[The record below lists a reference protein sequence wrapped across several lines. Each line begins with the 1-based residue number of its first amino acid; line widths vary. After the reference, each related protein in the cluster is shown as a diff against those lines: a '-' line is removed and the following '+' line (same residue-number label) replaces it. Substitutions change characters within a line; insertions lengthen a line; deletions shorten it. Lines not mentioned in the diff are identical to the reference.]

1 MPLQQRWTVG
11 RVWLITPVL
20 KTGEGNTSGG
30 SNPSLSAISCSLI
43 RKIPRSGTEEM
54 QLCYPPA
61 PTEPKLNREDDVHM
75 IGEYNRDVS
84 KRKAL
89 RKRRLADRIYI
100 GWHEDDDWQYY
111 DNLHQYSKNKIHCSC
126 PACQTKTRNKG
137 HRRYRKGG
145 YHRAI
150 NYKRQD
156 LVRMIEMD
164 QDIEE
169 TLGTKSHRRVKEWI

>member
-1 MPLQQRWTVG
+1 M
-11 RVWLITPVL
+11 
-20 KTGEGNTSGG
+20 
-30 SNPSLSAISCSLI
+30 
-43 RKIPRSGTEEM
+43 M
-54 QLCYPPA
+54 
-61 PTEPKLNREDDVHM
+61 
-75 IGEYNRDVS
+75 GEYNRDVS
-84 KRKAL
+84 IRKAL
-89 RKRRLADRIYI
+89 RKRRISRYDYYYRV
-100 GWHEDDDWQYY
+100 EEKDYY

-156 LVRMIEMD
+156 LIRMIEMD

>member
-1 MPLQQRWTVG
+1 MMG
-11 RVWLITPVL
+11 
-20 KTGEGNTSGG
+20 
-30 SNPSLSAISCSLI
+30 A
-43 RKIPRSGTEEM
+43 
-54 QLCYPPA
+54 
-61 PTEPKLNREDDVHM
+61 
-75 IGEYNRDVS
+75 YNRDVS
-84 KRKAL
+84 RRKAL
-89 RKRRLADRIYI
+89 RKRRISRYDYYYRV
-100 GWHEDDDWQYY
+100 EEKDYY
-111 DNLHQYSKNKIHCSC
+111 DNLHQYSKNKIHCSY

>member
-1 MPLQQRWTVG
+1 M
-11 RVWLITPVL
+11 
-20 KTGEGNTSGG
+20 KGNSR
-30 SNPSLSAISCSLI
+30 A
-43 RKIPRSGTEEM
+43 
-54 QLCYPPA
+54 
-61 PTEPKLNREDDVHM
+61 
-75 IGEYNRDVS
+75 YNRQMS
-84 KRKAL
+84 RRKAL
-89 RKRRLADRIYI
+89 RKRRIS
-100 GWHEDDDWQYY
+100 EQYY
-111 DNLHQYSKNKIHCSC
+111 GIDREHPYYNNLHQYSKNKIHCSC

-164 QDIEE
+164 QDVEE

>member
-1 MPLQQRWTVG
+1 M
-11 RVWLITPVL
+11 
-20 KTGEGNTSGG
+20 
-30 SNPSLSAISCSLI
+30 
-43 RKIPRSGTEEM
+43 M
-54 QLCYPPA
+54 
-61 PTEPKLNREDDVHM
+61 
-75 IGEYNRDVS
+75 GEYNRDVS
-84 KRKAL
+84 IRKAL
-89 RKRRLADRIYI
+89 RKRRISRYDYYYRV
-100 GWHEDDDWQYY
+100 EEKDYY

-169 TLGTKSHRRVKEWI
+169 TFGTKSHRRVKEWI

>member
-1 MPLQQRWTVG
+1 M
-11 RVWLITPVL
+11 
-20 KTGEGNTSGG
+20 
-30 SNPSLSAISCSLI
+30 
-43 RKIPRSGTEEM
+43 M
-54 QLCYPPA
+54 
-61 PTEPKLNREDDVHM
+61 
-75 IGEYNRDVS
+75 GEYNRDVS
-84 KRKAL
+84 MRKAL
-89 RKRRLADRIYI
+89 RKRRISRYDYYYRV
-100 GWHEDDDWQYY
+100 EEKDYY

-156 LVRMIEMD
+156 LIRMIEMD

-169 TLGTKSHRRVKEWI
+169 TLGTKSLRRVKEWI

>member
-1 MPLQQRWTVG
+1 M
-11 RVWLITPVL
+11 
-20 KTGEGNTSGG
+20 
-30 SNPSLSAISCSLI
+30 
-43 RKIPRSGTEEM
+43 M
-54 QLCYPPA
+54 
-61 PTEPKLNREDDVHM
+61 
-75 IGEYNRDVS
+75 GEYNRDVS
-84 KRKAL
+84 IRKAL
-89 RKRRLADRIYI
+89 RKRRISRYDYYYRV
-100 GWHEDDDWQYY
+100 EEKDYY
-111 DNLHQYSKNKIHCSC
+111 DNLHQYSKNKVHCSC

-156 LVRMIEMD
+156 LIRMIEMD

>member
-1 MPLQQRWTVG
+1 MMG
-11 RVWLITPVL
+11 
-20 KTGEGNTSGG
+20 
-30 SNPSLSAISCSLI
+30 A
-43 RKIPRSGTEEM
+43 
-54 QLCYPPA
+54 
-61 PTEPKLNREDDVHM
+61 
-75 IGEYNRDVS
+75 YNRDVS
-84 KRKAL
+84 RRKAL
-89 RKRRLADRIYI
+89 RKRRISRYDYYYRV
-100 GWHEDDDWQYY
+100 EEKDYY

-126 PACQTKTRNKG
+126 PACQTKTQNKG

-169 TLGTKSHRRVKEWI
+169 TLGTKSHKRVKEWI

>member
-1 MPLQQRWTVG
+1 M
-11 RVWLITPVL
+11 
-20 KTGEGNTSGG
+20 
-30 SNPSLSAISCSLI
+30 
-43 RKIPRSGTEEM
+43 M
-54 QLCYPPA
+54 
-61 PTEPKLNREDDVHM
+61 
-75 IGEYNRDVS
+75 GEYNRDVS

-89 RKRRLADRIYI
+89 RKRRLADRLYRN
-100 GWHEDDDWQYY
+100 WNDPDEPFNYY

-156 LVRMIEMD
+156 LIRMIEMD

>member
-1 MPLQQRWTVG
+1 MMGQ
-11 RVWLITPVL
+11 
-20 KTGEGNTSGG
+20 
-30 SNPSLSAISCSLI
+30 
-43 RKIPRSGTEEM
+43 
-54 QLCYPPA
+54 
-61 PTEPKLNREDDVHM
+61 
-75 IGEYNRDVS
+75 YNRDVS
-84 KRKAL
+84 IRKAL
-89 RKRRLADRIYI
+89 RKRRISRYDYYYRV
-100 GWHEDDDWQYY
+100 EEKDYY
-111 DNLHQYSKNKIHCSC
+111 DNLHQYSKNKVHCSC

>member
-1 MPLQQRWTVG
+1 MMG
-11 RVWLITPVL
+11 
-20 KTGEGNTSGG
+20 
-30 SNPSLSAISCSLI
+30 A
-43 RKIPRSGTEEM
+43 
-54 QLCYPPA
+54 
-61 PTEPKLNREDDVHM
+61 
-75 IGEYNRDVS
+75 YNRDVS
-84 KRKAL
+84 RRKAL
-89 RKRRLADRIYI
+89 RKRRISRYDYYYRV
-100 GWHEDDDWQYY
+100 EEKDYY
-111 DNLHQYSKNKIHCSC
+111 DNLHQYSKNKVHCSC

>member
-1 MPLQQRWTVG
+1 M
-11 RVWLITPVL
+11 
-20 KTGEGNTSGG
+20 
-30 SNPSLSAISCSLI
+30 
-43 RKIPRSGTEEM
+43 M
-54 QLCYPPA
+54 
-61 PTEPKLNREDDVHM
+61 
-75 IGEYNRDVS
+75 GEYNRDVS
-84 KRKAL
+84 MRKAL
-89 RKRRLADRIYI
+89 RKRRISRYDYYYRV
-100 GWHEDDDWQYY
+100 EEKDYY

-156 LVRMIEMD
+156 LIRMIEMD